1 MAKRTILLVT
11 LAAFVLTICPSSVI
25 AGWSEDSF
33 APSTLSVTS
42 DSLVRR
48 YLVQKGDTV
57 SEIARSMGL
66 DASIIMAM
74 NNLEAGSVIQEG
86 QYLDIPGD
94 RQRLHRLKAGECMWE
109 IARMYQVSLN
119 QLIAANTQ
127 IKDPS
132 LLRVG
137 EMIKIPSHSGLTAAA
152 MAQPSR
158 GFRGLFA
165 WPVFGKIT
173 SGYGWRKSEFHH
185 GLDIA
190 CPVGTPIRAAQAGV
204 VVFSGTKSVYGKT
217 VIIRHTN
224 GMETLYAHNSKNM
237 VKVGQQVKKGQVIAL
252 VGVTGRTT
260 GPHLH
265 FQVNYNGGTLNPSEY
280 LR

>member
-1 MAKRTILLVT
+1 MAKRTMLLVI
-11 LAAFVLTICPSSVI
+11 LAAFVLTTWPSSVI

-33 APSTLSVTS
+33 VPSMLSVTS

-48 YLVQKGDTV
+48 YLVQKGDTL

-66 DASIIMAM
+66 DAGMIMAM
-74 NNLEAGSVIQEG
+74 NNLEADSVILEG

-94 RQRLHRLKAGECMWE
+94 RQRLHRVKAGESMWK
-109 IARMYQVSLN
+109 IARMYQVSLD
-119 QLIAANTQ
+119 QLIAANIQ
-127 IKDPS
+127 IKNPS

-137 EMIKIPSHSGLTAAA
+137 EMIKIPSPSGLTTPA

-173 SGYGWRKSEFHH
+173 SGYGWRKGEFHH

-190 CPVGTPIRAAQAGV
+190 CSVGTPVRAAQAGV
-204 VVFSGTKSVYGKT
+204 VVFSGSKSVYGKT

-237 VKVGQQVKKGQVIAL
+237 VKAGQEVKKGQVIAL

-265 FQVNYNGGTLNPSEY
+265 FQINYNGETLNPIEY

>member
-1 MAKRTILLVT
+1 MLKRTVLLVM
-11 LAAFVLTICPSSVI
+11 LAAFALTIWPSSVF

-33 APSTLSVTS
+33 APSKVSVTS

-48 YLVQKGDTV
+48 YLVQPGDTV

-66 DASIIMAM
+66 DAGIIMAM
-74 NNLEAGSVIQEG
+74 NNLDASSVILEG

-94 RQRLHRLKAGECMWE
+94 RQRLHRVKAGESMWK
-109 IARMYQVSLN
+109 IARMYQVSLD

-127 IKDPS
+127 IKNPS

-137 EMIKIPSHSGLTAAA
+137 EMVKIPSHAGLTAAA
-152 MAQPSR
+152 MHQPSR
-158 GFRGLFA
+158 GLRGLFA
-165 WPVFGKIT
+165 WPVFGRIT
-173 SGYGWRKSEFHH
+173 SGYGWRKGEFHH

-190 CPVGTPIRAAQAGV
+190 CPAGTPIRAAQAGV

-217 VIIRHTN
+217 VIIRHAN

-237 VKVGQQVKKGQVIAL
+237 VKAGQQVKKGQVIAL

-265 FQVNYNGGTLNPSEY
+265 FQINYKGETLNPSEY

>member
-1 MAKRTILLVT
+1 MLLVI
-11 LAAFVLTICPSSVI
+11 LAAFVLTTWPSSVI

-33 APSTLSVTS
+33 VPSMLSVTS

-48 YLVQKGDTV
+48 YLVQKGDTL

-66 DASIIMAM
+66 DAGMIMAM
-74 NNLEAGSVIQEG
+74 NNLEADSVILEG

-94 RQRLHRLKAGECMWE
+94 RQRLHRVKAGESMWK
-109 IARMYQVSLN
+109 IARMYQVSLD
-119 QLIAANTQ
+119 QLIAANIQ
-127 IKDPS
+127 IKNPS

-137 EMIKIPSHSGLTAAA
+137 EMIKIPSPSGLTTPA

-173 SGYGWRKSEFHH
+173 SGYGWRKGEFHH

-190 CPVGTPIRAAQAGV
+190 CSVGTPVRAAQAGV
-204 VVFSGTKSVYGKT
+204 VVFSGSKSVYGKT

-237 VKVGQQVKKGQVIAL
+237 VKAGQEVKKGQVIAL

-265 FQVNYNGGTLNPSEY
+265 FQINYNGETLNPIEY